1 MKVIIITPACN
12 EELHLPEL
20 IESMVNQN
28 FLPSEWIIVDDG
40 SLDNTSHVIKKA
52 AINHDWIKYLRKE
65 KSTLRAPGR
74 SVIETFYFGFNKIE
88 TLDYDI
94 VIKLDADLV
103 LPVNYLQTIANCFQ
117 KDPALGICGGICV
130 IKNSNKQMIEQG
142 TNLDHVRGAIKAY
155 RRDCFESIGGLLY
168 SMGWDTVDEHLARYN
183 KWRVLVIPNLHVL
196 HQRATNQE
204 FGFSKA
210 AFRNGKM
217 LYSIRMDIFLLF
229 GNCLKRCFTRP
240 YFVLSIAM
248 FMGYIFAFL
257 TKHPKIVQ
265 PELGKFIRKY
275 RYEKILQRFF
285 N

>member
-155 RRDCFESIGGLLY
+155 RRDCFESIGGLLH